1 LDYIG
6 NNGIENFNGVKNYS
20 KVIINK
26 LTINRKPD
34 GHYRN
39 PLWVSCRDTIGGV
52 SPQFLGESGIEKR
65 RRQPR

>member
-1 LDYIG
+1 MDYIG
-6 NNGIENFNGVKNYS
+6 NNGIENFNGIKNYS

-39 PLWVSCRDTIGGV
+39 PLWVSCRDTIGWV